1 MSRSPIGEI
10 LKQKKKK
17 NVVNIPYFQKYVYA
31 LLASRAENPA

>member
-10 LKQKKKK
+10 LKQKKK